1 MFTLDW
7 FWGWFSFVAAYF
19 GMCFLVA
26 HGLKKRKHFWII
38 VSLWTVGIIGFMF
51 LWRFISIT
59 YISPMENGFLRR
71 ILGMN
76 FFLLNYFFGT
86 LVLFNA
92 YKENYWVD
100 LYCATIAYSMQ
111 HLSERIYELAKLGI
125 PNIPLWEW
133 FLLLTSITVVI
144 YFLFYFFFIRGFD
157 YSSFNKV
164 VDHKFQVIAS
174 LIIIFSAIYLNNA
187 ITGNARDATNY
198 QFVKAYTHVLTIII
212 SFLVVAWELS
222 IVSARKANFEKEK
235 LNELLI
241 EERNHYEKDKED
253 REILNIKYHDIKH
266 LLNNA
271 NSNMDKVVF
280 KEITNTLGLYE
291 SIYKTGSEA
300 IDVILSKKSKYCSDN
315 GIKFTCLVDGTQLS
329 ALSPYENYSL
339 FENAIDNAIEAV
351 SKCVPEKKIISISQQ
366 TDEKET
372 MLTFTNYFT
381 GNIIFKKELPLSQ
394 KDPNFHGY
402 GIKSIKMLAEKYG
415 GSIQAK
421 TQGDIFILI
430 VKLPKNKNNSLK
442 AE

>member
-1 MFTLDW
+1 
-7 FWGWFSFVAAYF
+7 
-19 GMCFLVA
+19 
-26 HGLKKRKHFWII
+26 
-38 VSLWTVGIIGFMF
+38 
-51 LWRFISIT
+51 
-59 YISPMENGFLRR
+59 
-71 ILGMN
+71 
-76 FFLLNYFFGT
+76 
-86 LVLFNA
+86 
-92 YKENYWVD
+92 
-100 LYCATIAYSMQ
+100 MQ
-111 HLSERIYELAKLGI
+111 HFSERIYELAKLGI
-125 PNIPLWEW
+125 PSIPLWEW
-133 FLLLTSITVVI
+133 FLLLTLITVVI
-144 YFLFYFFFIRGFD
+144 YFLFYLFFIRGFD

-164 VDHKFQVIAS
+164 VDHKLQVIAS

-198 QFVKAYTHVLTIII
+198 QFVKAYTFVLTIII
-212 SFLVVAWELS
+212 SFLVVAWEIS
-222 IVSARKANFEKEK
+222 IVSAQKATFEKEK

-241 EERNHYEKDKED
+241 EERKHYEKDKED

-280 KEITNTLGLYE
+280 KEIKNTLGLYE

-372 MLTFTNYFT
+372 KLTFTNYFT
-381 GNIIFKKELPLSQ
+381 GNIIFKKELPQSL